1 MYKAVIFETIEE
13 KNSTWQMRRLFRT
26 AFSKSHYIVTFV
38 FTVIFSLLFT
48 FSSQLEMFSLGV
60 ITKRGPDFFTLFG
73 PIKNGKLTSSKAVS
87 EDFLKERFELLSQNS
102 PGKVTVEDV
111 DDFLLQHGAN
121 GLIDETLRIV
131 NKKIPIEENVGLLIL
146 VLVLVALFKAITLF
160 FYRFGTQ
167 SLAISIS
174 KDLRQ
179 SFFDH
184 IQKLPMSFY
193 QKHNIGALSS
203 RVVNDAQQIA
213 DGINS
218 MLVNY
223 LQTPFALI
231 TTFSLCMLI
240 SWKLSCIVIFGFPLL
255 VAPIIFLARRIKRI
269 AKQIQKKQEAFAS
282 VLVEF
287 LSGVQTIKIFAMES
301 FSCAK
306 YKQQNDEMARLERK
320 SARYDHSS
328 RPVLHT
334 IGILCLVAALLI
346 GLYGLKLPLHEVLF
360 FCGLLSTVYEP
371 IKKFAEENARIQRGI
386 AASDRMYE
394 VMDVQPE
401 IVDQKCAKEMSGFSH
416 EISFQ
421 NVSFQYDRQEIL
433 SDVSFTVKKGQ
444 KVAICGPT
452 GAGKSTIVNLLVRL
466 YDPTSGK
473 ILIDN
478 VDIKETSQQSLRDAI
493 AFVPQKPF
501 LFYDTVIENVRF
513 GRSFSFEEVH
523 RACTLAHA
531 DEFIQKLPEKYTT
544 VLAEAGKSLSGG
556 QQQRL
561 AIARALVKNSQV
573 LVLDEATSSLDAESE
588 QKIKDA
594 LSSLRGSIT
603 QIIIAHRLSTIEDAD
618 KIIFIEH
625 GKKIAEGTKTE
636 LIAIC
641 PQFKNMWEILTAK
654 TT

>member
-1 MYKAVIFETIEE
+1 MRQLR
-13 KNSTWQMRRLFRT
+13 KNLTWLMRRLFQT
-26 AFSKSHYIVTFV
+26 AFSKSHYIVTFI
-38 FTVIFSLLFT
+38 FTVVFSLLFT

-73 PIKNGKLTSSKAVS
+73 PMKDGKLTQSTTVS
-87 EDFLKERFELLSQNS
+87 REELKKRFDELSQKT
-102 PGKVTVEDV
+102 PGKVTQIDVED
-111 DDFLLQHGAN
+111 FLVQHGDK
-121 GLIDETLRIV
+121 GLIDKSLSFV
-131 NKKIPIEENVGLLIL
+131 NRRIPIEEHIGLLVAAL
-146 VLVLVALFKAITLF
+146 LFVALFKAITLF
-160 FYRFGTQ
+160 CYRFGTQ

-193 QKHNIGALSS
+193 QQHNIGALSS
-203 RVVNDAQQIA
+203 RVVNDAEQIA

-223 LQTPFALI
+223 LQTPFALV

-240 SWKLSCIVIFGFPLL
+240 SWQLSCIVIFGFPLL
-255 VAPIIFLARRIKRI
+255 VVPIIFLAKRIKRI
-269 AKQIQKKQEAFAS
+269 AKQIQKKQEVFAS
-282 VLVEF
+282 ILVEF
-287 LSGVQTIKIFAMES
+287 LSGVQTIKIFAMEN
-301 FSCAK
+301 FSLAK
-306 YKQQNDEMARLERK
+306 YRQQNEEMAKLERK
-320 SARYDHSS
+320 SARYDLSS

-334 IGILCLVAALLI
+334 IGIICLVAALLI
-346 GLYGLKLPLHEVLF
+346 GLYGLDLPLHEVLF

-401 IVDQKCAKEMSGFSH
+401 IVDLDGAKELTGFFN

-421 NVSFQYDRQEIL
+421 NVSFQYDQQAIL

-466 YDPTSGK
+466 YDPNKGK

-478 VDIKETSQQSLRDAI
+478 VDIKDISQRSLRDTI

-501 LFYDTVIENVRF
+501 LFYDTVFENVRF
-513 GRSFSFEEVH
+513 GRLYTFEEVKH
-523 RACTLAHA
+523 ACVLAHA
-531 DEFIQKLPEKYTT
+531 DEFIQKLPEQYNTI
-544 VLAEAGKSLSGG
+544 LAEAGKSLSGG

-561 AIARALVKNSQV
+561 AIGRALVKNAPI
-573 LVLDEATSSLDAESE
+573 LVMDEATSSLDAESE

-594 LSSLRGSIT
+594 LSSLRGTIT

-618 KIIFIEH
+618 KIIFIAH
-625 GKKIAEGTKTE
+625 GIKIAEGTKDE
-636 LIAIC
+636 LLELC
-641 PQFKNMWEILTAK
+641 PQFKKMWDILTAK
-654 TT
+654 LN